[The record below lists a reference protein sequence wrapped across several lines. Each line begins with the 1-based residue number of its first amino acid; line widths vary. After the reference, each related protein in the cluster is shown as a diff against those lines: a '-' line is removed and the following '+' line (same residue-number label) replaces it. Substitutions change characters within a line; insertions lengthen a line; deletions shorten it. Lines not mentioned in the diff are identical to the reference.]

1 MLIGFGVDGTPEDAS
16 IAATIGGILVA
27 VSSIPVWFRARSA
40 KLGMGGTG
48 TARLEERVATMEQ
61 RHREQMAEL
70 VRMHAD
76 QSADLEERIDFAE
89 RLLTKRREQTNP

>member
-1 MLIGFGVDGTPEDAS
+1 
-16 IAATIGGILVA
+16 
-27 VSSIPVWFRARSA
+27 
-40 KLGMGGTG
+40 MGGTG